1 MASYSSNHSS
11 RSATPRASF
20 PSEPTSTD
28 SALGSDCLPEAECPY
43 GTATRTSQHTFA
55 TATYASTI
63 SEDMDVAELE
73 DEILPAERPAVS
85 ANVVPSSPKDFA
97 ELFPSPRRMLIRHDD
112 TTIDGNMNLR
122 IDTPVKTTHGHLKDM
137 TLFHL
142 RMHDLKRRDFSL
154 RRYCRDSG
162 REVCHTSR
170 KPETAPD
177 KKQVKSPRGSFMRG
191 LRSASNRTNS
201 DSLRRSDSGYESEGE
216 MTEVNRKSTVVPP
229 SPGASSAPLS
239 NDICLE
245 FSNYARFKLTYG
257 TRDDKLYNFE
267 YYGLAYAWEKIP
279 EMTLDG
285 VQIRYTLVR
294 LWDRTAVAHIAPMP
308 LNEDESRMEVE
319 KGGWIPPCTM
329 WIADKSVAMGPGDV
343 ADVVVVT
350 GLVALADDTIRRR
363 FEGHPVFKKQQSL
376 QQFGLRKA
384 PSKSLWSKLS
394 CM

>member
-1 MASYSSNHSS
+1 M
-11 RSATPRASF
+11 
-20 PSEPTSTD
+20 
-28 SALGSDCLPEAECPY
+28 
-43 GTATRTSQHTFA
+43 SQHTFA

-63 SEDMDVAELE
+63 SEDMNIDELE

-97 ELFPSPRRMLIRHDD
+97 ELFPSPRRMFIRHDD

-122 IDTPVKTTHGHLKDM
+122 LDTPVKTTHGHLKDM

-162 REVCHTSR
+162 REICHTSR
-170 KPETAPD
+170 KPETPCE
-177 KKQVKSPRGSFMRG
+177 KKQPKPSSGGGFMRS
-191 LRSASNRTNS
+191 LRSNS
-201 DSLRRSDSGYESEGE
+201 KPNSVSLRRQDSGYESAEEGPLA
-216 MTEVNRKSTVVPP
+216 TRKSTVIPP
-229 SPGASSAPLS
+229 SSIPETPTGPLS

-245 FSNYARFKLTYG
+245 FSNYARFKLRYG
-257 TRDDKLYNFE
+257 ARDDRRYTFE
-267 YYGLAYAWEKIP
+267 YYGLSYAWEKVS
-279 EMTLDG
+279 ELTFDG
-285 VQIRYTLVR
+285 TQARYTLVR
-294 LWDRTAVAHIAPMP
+294 LWDRTAVAHIDPLP
-308 LNEDESRMEVE
+308 LNEDEARLEVE

-329 WIADKSVAMGPGDV
+329 WMSDKSVTAGPGDV

-363 FEGHPVFKKQQSL
+363 FEGHPAYKPEQQQGQRQSS
-376 QQFGLRKA
+376 RKT
-384 PSKSLWSKLS
+384 SSWGSWSRLS